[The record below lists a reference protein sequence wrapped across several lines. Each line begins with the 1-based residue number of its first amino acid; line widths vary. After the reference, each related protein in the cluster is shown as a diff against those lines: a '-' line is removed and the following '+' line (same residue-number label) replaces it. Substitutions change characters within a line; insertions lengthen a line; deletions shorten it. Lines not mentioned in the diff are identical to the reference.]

1 MASIL
6 VTGGAGYIGSHTTH
20 YLLSLGHDV
29 QVADDLS
36 KGYVHN
42 VPDGRLH
49 RLNLLDGAALDAL
62 FSSHSFDAVIHFAA
76 FIAVGESV
84 REPEVYFQNNVAGTL
99 SLLAAM
105 RRHGVRRM
113 VFSSTAAVYGNPDST
128 PIPEGAPLRPVN
140 PYGESKL
147 MIETTL
153 KWLDQYSGLRYA
165 ALRYFNAC
173 GAAEE
178 YGVGEE
184 HEPETHLIPLIFRA
198 IRSGNPVTVFGN
210 DYPTPDGTCIRDY
223 IHVLDLATAHAAAL
237 DHLLA
242 GGGSGCFNAGTG
254 RGYSVLEVIRAA
266 ENATGRKVPFTVGSR
281 RDGDPAELVADSSKL
296 MKTLGWEPRFKSLE
310 EMVLSAWR
318 FDESRFGAAAPSG
331 GA

>member
-1 MASIL
+1 MAKIL

-36 KGYVHN
+36 KGYAHN

-49 RLNLLDGAALDAL
+49 RLNLLDAAALDAL
-62 FSSHSFDAVIHFAA
+62 FAAHAFDAVIHFAA

-84 REPEVYFQNNVAGTL
+84 REPELYFHNNVAGSL
-99 SLLAAM
+99 SLLSAM
-105 RRHGVRRM
+105 RRHNVRTL

-128 PIPEGAPLRPVN
+128 PIPESAPYRPVN

-153 KWLDQYSGLRYA
+153 QWLDRCAGLRYA

-173 GAAEE
+173 GAAEQF
-178 YGVGEE
+178 GIGEE

-198 IRSGNPVTVFGN
+198 IRSGKPVTVFGN
-210 DYPTPDGTCIRDY
+210 DYPTPDGTCVRDY

-237 DHLLA
+237 DHLLS
-242 GGGSGCFNAGTG
+242 GGASGSYNAGTG
-254 RGYSVLEVIRAA
+254 QGYSVLEVIRAA
-266 ENATGRKVPFTVGSR
+266 EAATGRQVPFVLGPR
-281 RDGDPAELVADSSKL
+281 REGDPAELVADSAKL
-296 MKTLGWEPRFKSLE
+296 MKTLNWKPAFDTLE
-310 EMVLSAWR
+310 QMVLSAWR
-318 FDESRFGAAAPSG
+318 FDEARFGAAAPTG